1 MKFAQLGA
9 RGSEIPVVVQDGEF
23 YDLRSVTAR
32 IDGDFLSG
40 DISRVASLLA
50 DGELPILPEAS
61 SQRVGPPIARPTA
74 ILCIGMNYAAHA
86 AETGAPPP
94 ENMIVFTKHPN
105 TMVGPNDDVTIPR
118 GSVKTDW
125 EVELGIVIGTLAS
138 QLDSPA
144 DSADHIA
151 GYVVVNDLSER
162 AWQMEVS
169 GGQWGKGKSAPGFA
183 PTGPW
188 LVTPDAIDVDNL
200 RLQSRVNGE
209 ARQDSNTS
217 DMIFSPAHIVWE
229 LSQYMDLEPGDLI
242 LTGTPEGVGIS
253 GRYPYLKAGDSMEV
267 EIEQLG
273 LQKHSFIAHEAEG
286 A

>member
-1 MKFAQLGA
+1 MKYAQLGA
-9 RGSEIPVVVQDGEF
+9 IGSEIPVVEHNGEF

-40 DISRVASLLA
+40 DTSKVAGLLANNELPVLPDAASLRI
-50 DGELPILPEAS
+50 GS
-61 SQRVGPPIARPTA
+61 PIARPTA

-86 AETGAPPP
+86 AETGSAPP
-94 ENMIVFTKHPN
+94 ENMIIFTKHPN
-105 TMVGPNDDVTIPR
+105 TMVGPNDDVTIPLR
-118 GSVKTDW
+118 STKTDW
-125 EVELGIVIGTLAS
+125 EVELGIVIGKAAS
-138 QLDSPA
+138 QLASPDA
-144 DSADHIA
+144 SADHIA
-151 GYVVVNDLSER
+151 GFVTVNDLSER
-162 AWQMEVS
+162 AWQMGIS

-188 LVTPDAIDVDNL
+188 LVTADSVDVNNL

-209 ARQDSNTS
+209 NRQDSNTS

-242 LTGTPEGVGIS
+242 LTGTPQGVAIS
-253 GRYPYLKAGDSMEV
+253 GKYPYLKAGDSMEI
-267 EIEQLG
+267 EIEHLG
-273 LQKHSFIAHEAEG
+273 MQTQNYVAHEAEG